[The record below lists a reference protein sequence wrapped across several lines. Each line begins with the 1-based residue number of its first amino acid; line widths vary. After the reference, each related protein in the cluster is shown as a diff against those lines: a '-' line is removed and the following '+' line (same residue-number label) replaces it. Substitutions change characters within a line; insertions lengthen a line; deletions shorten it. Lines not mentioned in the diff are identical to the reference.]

1 MLDKLKDMDY
11 AQLIF
16 KAWDTNKKGYLT
28 AKEVSEQLVG
38 LGLST
43 TIGFV
48 QRLLITLKDDVFR
61 KD

>member
-11 AQLIF
+11 AKLIF